1 MFTFTLRWGPVG
13 ICAVLPPIKENK
25 QRYLSSYIHCLL
37 CIILFRMVSHVIFH
51 KLGRGGDSCAFPPHH
66 NAPSVLC
73 TPSQPSIH
81 RVRLFSSLS
90 PTSSYLEKV
99 ATSVIRLVIVHSPI
113 FYSASRCLPLEIRNY
128 RLAASAVI
136 RRHPMVP
143 LLDPRGQQSGLRG
156 ESPKITFPPG
166 QRRIRHSYRRSLR
179 KTPFLPSPTPS
190 RNTNQ
195 MARASW

>member
-1 MFTFTLRWGPVG
+1 MFTFTLRRGLVG
-13 ICAVLPPIKENK
+13 ICTTLQSKK
-25 QRYLSSYIHCLL
+25 MS
-37 CIILFRMVSHVIFH
+37 
-51 KLGRGGDSCAFPPHH
+51 RGGIFRSISTVYYASFCSIWFLTSFFTSWGGGEIVALSLLIKMRLPFS
-66 NAPSVLC
+66 AL
-73 TPSQPSIH
+73 PSQPSIH

-99 ATSVIRLVIVHSPI
+99 VTSVIRLVIVHSPI
-113 FYSASRCLPLEIRNY
+113 FYSASRCLPLETRNY

-179 KTPFLPSPTPS
+179 KTPFLPSPKPS